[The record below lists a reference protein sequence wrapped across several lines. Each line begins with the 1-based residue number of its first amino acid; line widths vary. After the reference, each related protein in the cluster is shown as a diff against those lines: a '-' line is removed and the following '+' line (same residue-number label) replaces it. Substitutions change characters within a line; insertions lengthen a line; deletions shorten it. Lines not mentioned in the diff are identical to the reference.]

1 MWELTVETGIQRG
14 GDIDFLSEFAP
25 PREGSTMKFT
35 HAVVAAAALF
45 ATAGMAMGQTK
56 APEKVKEKAVQKDEK
71 KGKLKVG
78 DKAPEFKAKI
88 VKGDNVTS
96 LEKGK
101 VYVVEFWATWCPPC
115 RESIPHLSELQKQYK
130 DQVTIIG
137 VACKDYSRPK
147 DEQNEERIKSFAAEQ
162 KDNMAYRVA
171 FDDGTGNMNKNWMDA
186 AGKDGIPTAF
196 VVDTEGKIAYI
207 GSPKGV
213 DETLAK
219 LVKKAEPKKEEPK
232 KTEPVKKEP
241 EHKKKGG

>member
-1 MWELTVETGIQRG
+1 MT
-14 GDIDFLSEFAP
+14 
-25 PREGSTMKFT
+25 FT
-35 HAVVAAAALF
+35 HAAVAFVALF
-45 ATAGMAMGQTK
+45 AAAGLATAQPK
-56 APEKVKEKAVQKDEK
+56 APEKEKEKPVQPAQPVQKDEK

-78 DKAPEFKAKI
+78 DKAPEFKAKV
-88 VKGDNVTS
+88 VKGDAVAS

-115 RESIPHLSELQKQYK
+115 LKSIPHLSELQKQYK

-171 FDDGTGNMNKNWMDA
+171 FDDGTGKMNVNWMDA

-196 VVDTEGKIAYI
+196 VVDTEGKLAYI
-207 GSPKGV
+207 GNPMGV
-213 DETLAK
+213 DDVLAK
-219 LVKKAEPKKEEPK
+219 LVKKAEPKKDEPK
-232 KTEPVKKEP
+232 KVEPAKKEEKHEP
-241 EHKKKGG
+241 KKKGG